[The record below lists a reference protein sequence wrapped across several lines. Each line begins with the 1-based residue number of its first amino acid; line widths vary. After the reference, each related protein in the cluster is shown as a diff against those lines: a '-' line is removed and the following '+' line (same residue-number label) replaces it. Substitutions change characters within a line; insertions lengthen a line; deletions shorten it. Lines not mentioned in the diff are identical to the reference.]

1 MNNRFKNLVELK
13 KENNYDIPENKN
25 KTITDEDLKT
35 NTNTNNIFIKSET
48 KYFENKRKKENS
60 FSNPKKKDRYNSFTR
75 KFQND
80 RKKPV
85 PEKKKID
92 INNNDDFPPLQ

>member
-13 KENNYDIPENKN
+13 NENNEDTYLNKKENN
-25 KTITDEDLKT
+25 THTDT
-35 NTNTNNIFIKSET
+35 NTGNIFLKSET

-60 FSNPKKKDRYNSFTR
+60 FSKKKEKERYNTFTR
-75 KFQND
+75 KFQNE
-80 RKKPV
+80 RIKQE

>member
-13 KENNYDIPENKN
+13 NENNEDTYLNKKENN
-25 KTITDEDLKT
+25 THTDT
-35 NTNTNNIFIKSET
+35 NTGNIFLKSET
-48 KYFENKRKKENS
+48 KYFQNKRKKENS
-60 FSNPKKKDRYNSFTR
+60 FSKKNEKKERYNTFTR
-75 KFQND
+75 KFQNE
-80 RKKPV
+80 RKKQE